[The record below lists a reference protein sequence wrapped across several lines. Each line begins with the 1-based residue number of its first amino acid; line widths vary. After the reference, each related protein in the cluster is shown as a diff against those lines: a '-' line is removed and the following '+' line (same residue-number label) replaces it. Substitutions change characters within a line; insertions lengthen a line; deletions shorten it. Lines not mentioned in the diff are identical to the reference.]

1 MGAGYTEEGRGVF
14 WLYVHC
20 DGAPEGAISEAIAR
34 SGAHVKMFNIDCP
47 GQVVIAGETE
57 AVRAT
62 ASALLPPGFR
72 IVRLNVNAAFHSKL
86 GV

>member
-1 MGAGYTEEGRGVF
+1 MF
-14 WLYVHC
+14 LLYVHC